1 MSDLTHGFV
10 SIALALVGLGVLAVL
25 VSRNANTT
33 GVLSSGGNAFANV
46 LQAAEAPVL
55 GHVGNTIT
63 GPGFYN

>member
-1 MSDLTHGFV
+1 MSDLTHSFV
-10 SIALALVGLGVLAVL
+10 SIALAFIGLGFLAVL
-25 VSRNANTT
+25 VSRNADTAHIL
-33 GVLSSGGNAFANV
+33 GVGGNAFANV